1 MKRTI
6 KYLSFLG
13 LIPFLSITTISCVK
27 QAKENNNKNQLI
39 SQFKQLIFILNSFD
53 LDNKKLESKIIKAI
67 EKSDFNKISNINLE
81 LTIKF
86 LTRIKNELKTK
97 TIDQLNKEDKLD
109 ILTKIKVHLA
119 SLNLIE
125 LVNIVDELVNKL
137 NQKEEIKNTHKDK
150 IEKNKDNIVEIDDSK
165 LEILESKYIPNQ
177 HNYPDY
183 VKNFKTV
190 SAEEIY
196 KELYDRTF
204 SIKFLVKLKDDGL
217 LSNGTGTGWL
227 LDYHKYKGQNKYKL
241 FLATNLHVL
250 ADFSNSLTDKQ
261 NKEFNYYD
269 PSGNK
274 VIGLGLGKADNVT
287 DFSRKNNNWKSE
299 TNIANYYL
307 NNQQFKDYIGIDL
320 WNTNTYSDAI
330 SESKIVFGAVDF
342 MNKQAISKY
351 QDMIQKDALSY
362 YNYKKANGLNE
373 QEKISWNDFFKT
385 KNIPI
390 MVDFG
395 VFEVDI
401 DLDKADKTLKL
412 WVENAV
418 SGLDRYLLR
427 LSKTEILP
435 NQDKKIS
442 KYLQTTDYVSAL
454 FKKDQTNKNL
464 YNAKDIYIA
473 GYPNNSYRSV
483 WMQNNPVER
492 NSSTLTSNWRSPT
505 NDKTFAFA
513 NEVEEKA
520 GTGLNFNIHDN
531 YWHRVFATFYG
542 YQYNINFSSLY
553 YGASGS
559 LAYNEFGQMIGIYN
573 NVKSNVEFGDLLQS
587 ATIAPFLQ
595 SDNIKVGDNI
605 IYAYNL
611 IDGTDKTKYKYQ
623 KSSFR
628 ENLQKLYPNGF
639 SDGLKSTKLF
649 DDIFN

>member
-39 SQFKQLIFILNSFD
+39 SQFKQLIFILNNFD

-67 EKSDFNKISNINLE
+67 EKSDFNKVSNINLE

-97 TIDQLNKEDKLD
+97 TIDQLNKNDKLD
-109 ILTKIKVHLA
+109 ILTKIKVYLA
-119 SLNLIE
+119 LLNLIE

-150 IEKNKDNIVEIDDSK
+150 IEENKDNIEDIDDSK

-204 SIKFLVKLKDDGL
+204 SIKFLVKLKDGGL

-250 ADFSNSLTDKQ
+250 ADFSNSLTDEQ

-307 NNQQFKDYIGIDL
+307 NNQDFENYLRNDFWSINKFLKVFQNPKLYLVQLIL
-320 WNTNTYSDAI
+320 W
-330 SESKIVFGAVDF
+330 KIV
-342 MNKQAISKY
+342 
-351 QDMIQKDALSY
+351 L
-362 YNYKKANGLNE
+362 L
-373 QEKISWNDFFKT
+373 
-385 KNIPI
+385 KNI
-390 MVDFG
+390 M
-395 VFEVDI
+395 
-401 DLDKADKTLKL
+401 
-412 WVENAV
+412 
-418 SGLDRYLLR
+418 
-427 LSKTEILP
+427 
-435 NQDKKIS
+435 
-442 KYLQTTDYVSAL
+442 
-454 FKKDQTNKNL
+454 NL
-464 YNAKDIYIA
+464 YKRKQLII
-473 GYPNNSYRSV
+473 
-483 WMQNNPVER
+483 
-492 NSSTLTSNWRSPT
+492 
-505 NDKTFAFA
+505 
-513 NEVEEKA
+513 
-520 GTGLNFNIHDN
+520 I
-531 YWHRVFATFYG
+531 
-542 YQYNINFSSLY
+542 
-553 YGASGS
+553 
-559 LAYNEFGQMIGIYN
+559 
-573 NVKSNVEFGDLLQS
+573 
-587 ATIAPFLQ
+587 TI
-595 SDNIKVGDNI
+595 K
-605 IYAYNL
+605 
-611 IDGTDKTKYKYQ
+611 K
-623 KSSFR
+623 
-628 ENLQKLYPNGF
+628 
-639 SDGLKSTKLF
+639 
-649 DDIFN
+649 